1 MDRNPCDCVDWSTT
15 DHLSTCASNQPFRGS
30 STVEQAA
37 VNRKVGG
44 SNPPPGAIQTCCGPV
59 DAKTLLAERLKE
71 LWERHDK
78 LEREII
84 ALERRFTD
92 EELEALHNDE

>member
-1 MDRNPCDCVDWSTT
+1 MACEPGCIGLSAGMRFLCDC
-15 DHLSTCASNQPFRGS
+15 HRFRGS

-37 VNRKVGG
+37 VNRKAGG
-44 SNPPPGAIQTCCGPV
+44 SNPPPGAIQTCCGLV
-59 DAKTLLAERLKE
+59 DAKTILAERLRE

-92 EELEALHNDE
+92 EELEALHSDG

>member
-1 MDRNPCDCVDWSTT
+1 
-15 DHLSTCASNQPFRGS
+15 
-30 STVEQAA
+30 
-37 VNRKVGG
+37 
-44 SNPPPGAIQTCCGPV
+44 
-59 DAKTLLAERLKE
+59 